1 MTLLMFGNE
10 RNFCIQIYVDV
21 DKKEREREC
30 FSLLQVLAS
39 WHWSLFVIINKHTA
53 GGRAQKS
60 LIKTT
65 ECRCWPLIDE
75 LAEGDEAK
83 YWNISK
89 NFFSHSFNKKN
100 KTKKNTEYP
109 FQRDDNLGISRVVIE
124 RRQVEYTRRKMKD
137 KNRNHRCSFGRP
149 GPFWLASE
157 WCIHDIPPVSW
168 HDWRPPKVTGPW
180 RHKMSSTQTIAQ
192 LNSISLFNSI
202 EKILPVNRY
211 DNDERLELVD
221 LEIEICIS
229 NVSIEIYIINVSIV

>member
-1 MTLLMFGNE
+1 MSQISRKKWFIFLKNIQMTLLMFGNE

-100 KTKKNTEYP
+100 KTKKIRNIRFNAMT
-109 FQRDDNLGISRVVIE
+109 ISEFPESWSNVDKWNIRE
-124 RRQVEYTRRKMKD
+124 GKWKD
-137 KNRNHRCSFGRP
+137 KNRYHRCSFGRP

-157 WCIHDIPPVSW
+157 WHSRHSASVMT
-168 HDWRPPKVTGPW
+168 RLTAPKSHRTLA
-180 RHKMSSTQTIAQ
+180 TQDVLHADNCTTK
-192 LNSISLFNSI
+192 FN
-202 EKILPVNRY
+202 L
-211 DNDERLELVD
+211 
-221 LEIEICIS
+221 
-229 NVSIEIYIINVSIV
+229 IIQFNWEDFTR

>member
-1 MTLLMFGNE
+1 MNIHYVLLQLLIKWVKFQEKSDSFVLKNIQMTLLMFGNE

-89 NFFSHSFNKKN
+89 NFFSHSFNKK
-100 KTKKNTEYP
+100 K
-109 FQRDDNLGISRVVIE
+109 
-124 RRQVEYTRRKMKD
+124 
-137 KNRNHRCSFGRP
+137 
-149 GPFWLASE
+149 
-157 WCIHDIPPVSW
+157 
-168 HDWRPPKVTGPW
+168 
-180 RHKMSSTQTIAQ
+180 
-192 LNSISLFNSI
+192 
-202 EKILPVNRY
+202 
-211 DNDERLELVD
+211 
-221 LEIEICIS
+221 
-229 NVSIEIYIINVSIV
+229 